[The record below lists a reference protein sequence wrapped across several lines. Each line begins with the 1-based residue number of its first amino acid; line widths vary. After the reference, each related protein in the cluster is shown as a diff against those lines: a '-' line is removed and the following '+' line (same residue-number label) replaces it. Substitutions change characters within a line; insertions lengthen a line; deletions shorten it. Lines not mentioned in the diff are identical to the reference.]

1 MQAKAYARAHG
12 RPYEWLDKDR
22 FAVISPTDG
31 SDQDASMLISPATTS
46 VLLMCAFLL
55 ANLLLMMV
63 TIMNFDDIHLWLRRG
78 SKSRALYK
86 ASGIVL
92 AMFNLATF
100 TFEIILLNRFIS
112 DLSIPFYYVSAV
124 KLPLMIIVFTVE
136 IVTVSYNTYKHR
148 PMKCLPWIAH
158 TFASCHI
165 LWFVHRVVTDAIISI
180 TSFIVAPAQ
189 TLGVLTLILSTIACV
204 TAFVAYLIHRGLSGL
219 NRRTCL
225 AMLGGVVVGVTT
237 CGLVFIFTLLFIA
250 LVDNGL
256 KSTGIGGFILSLIPP
271 TIIFVASLLV
281 EWRLSTPYEGHRS
294 NKLSDSLSYSREK
307 TPRRSKRRAESRAD
321 KTVSHL
327 LSTVSDLSVLS
338 IEENGEEVVETVSTV
353 DETTPLVQ

>member
-22 FAVISPTDG
+22 FAVISPTD
-31 SDQDASMLISPATTS
+31 SLDQDASMLISPATTS

-63 TIMNFDDIHLWLRRG
+63 TIMNFDDIHLWLRHG
-78 SKSRALYK
+78 SKTRALYK

-112 DLSIPFYYVSAV
+112 DLSIPFYYVSV
-124 KLPLMIIVFTVE
+124 KLPLMIVVFTVE

-204 TAFVAYLIHRGLSGL
+204 TAFFAYLIHRGLSGL

-271 TIIFVASLLV
+271 TIIFVAGLLV
-281 EWRLSTPYEGHRS
+281 EWRLSTPYVSHRS
-294 NKLSDSLSYSREK
+294 NKLSDSLSCSRER
-307 TPRRSKRRAESRAD
+307 TDPRRSKRRAELRAD

-327 LSTVSDLSVLS
+327 LSTVSDLS
-338 IEENGEEVVETVSTV
+338 IEEKGEEVVETVSTV